1 METAP
6 NSFSMTGDELAVVAL
21 EDVVHERGLAGAQ
34 ETRHDLRMMD
44 E

>member
-1 METAP
+1 
-6 NSFSMTGDELAVVAL
+6 VVAL
-21 EDVVHERGLAGAQ
+21 EDVVHQRGLAGAQ